1 MENSTEIRDEERD
14 PCRQGKCTEMVIYVH
29 RTIVL
34 IPSELPPVIGASPN
48 VVHSLRVVVF

>member
-1 MENSTEIRDEERD
+1 MENSTEVRDEERD